1 MDPII
6 IIGAGH
12 AGITLVR
19 QIRMQDTFVPIIIIA
34 KETVNHYYK
43 PSLSKALSLGKEPD
57 DLIMSSMA
65 QLTQDLNVHILQHTE
80 VTGVFPG
87 KQKITL
93 FCKDQTRHI
102 LPYQSL
108 VFALGA
114 NAITLPIEGD
124 AGENIFNV
132 NNLADYQIFRQ
143 AINKKK
149 RVLIIGAGFV
159 GCEFASDLTQAGFKV
174 DVVDRGQWPLQKATP
189 QALGEVI
196 KDSMQ
201 SIDLTWHFNSQ
212 VTSINKKIL
221 SNKKTV
227 LEVKLS
233 NNTIF
238 ETDVVLSAVGIS
250 PSIALAK
257 KAGLATWRGIII
269 NDVAQ
274 TSEKNIYALGDCAE
288 YQGNLLPFIAP
299 ATVMAKSLAN
309 TLLGKPS
316 TFNIASLA
324 VTIKISACPTI
335 ICPATSSEG
344 QWQVT
349 GKGANLEARF
359 MDSENN
365 TLGFALTGNC
375 TNNKQNLIK
384 ECLPPFTTTNKIKN
398 SIDAVSA

>member
-114 NAITLPIEGD
+114 NAISLPIKGD
-124 AGENIFNV
+124 ADEHIYTV
-132 NNLADYQIFRQ
+132 NNLADYQVFRQ
-143 AINKKK
+143 AINEKK

-159 GCEFASDLTQAGFKV
+159 GCEFASDLSQAGFKV
-174 DVVDRGQWPLQKATP
+174 DVIDRGQWPLQKAIP
-189 QALGEVI
+189 QALGDVI

-201 SIDLTWHFNSQ
+201 GTNLTWHFDSQ
-212 VTSINKKIL
+212 VTSIDKKTIN
-221 SNKKTV
+221 NKKTV

-233 NNTIF
+233 NNTTI
-238 ETDVVLSAVGIS
+238 ETDVVLSAVGIT

-257 KAGLATWRGIII
+257 KAGLATGRGIII
-269 NDVAQ
+269 NDFAQ
-274 TSEKNIYALGDCAE
+274 TNEEHIYALGDCAE
-288 YQGNLLPFIAP
+288 YQDNLLPFIAP
-299 ATVMAKSLAN
+299 ATVMAKSLAKTLQNKPN
-309 TLLGKPS
+309 TFK
-316 TFNIASLA
+316 IASLA
-324 VTIKISACPTI
+324 VAIKISACPTI

-344 QWQVT
+344 QWKVT
-349 GKGANLEARF
+349 GQGANLEARF
-359 MDSENN
+359 IDSDNN
-365 TLGFALTGNC
+365 TLGFALTGSC
-375 TNNKQNLIK
+375 TSNKQKLIN
-384 ECLPPFTTTNKIKN
+384 ECLPPFTIKN
-398 SIDAVSA
+398 EFKKNVNVVSA